1 MTADTSQKLHVNDH
15 IGDFVVTGIEKLPE
29 ISGTAFVFSHV
40 PSGSRL
46 PTMMKTA
53 HLPSALRRLL
63 KTTPASFIF
72 LSTPYCADQKPTRLK
87 SHL

>member
-1 MTADTSQKLHVNDH
+1 MTTDTSQKLHVNDH

-40 PSGSRL
+40 PSG
-46 PTMMKTA
+46 A
-53 HLPSALRRLL
+53 RLL
-63 KTTPASFIF
+63 WLANDDENRSFA